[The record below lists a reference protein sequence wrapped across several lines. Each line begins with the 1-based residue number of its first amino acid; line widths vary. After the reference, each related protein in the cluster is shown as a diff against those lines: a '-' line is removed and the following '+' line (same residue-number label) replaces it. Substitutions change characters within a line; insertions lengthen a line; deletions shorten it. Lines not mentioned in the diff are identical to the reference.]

1 MTDGSSS
8 GRKRSAS
15 AAKMDVSDDDKSLF
29 DDSDDDGDAPA
40 DRRKSNRANAR
51 QSQK

>member
-29 DDSDDDGDAPA
+29 NDSDDDRDAPA